1 MACHL
6 LNGNCFLK
14 LHLCNKVRTGY
25 LPSNACKPS
34 ALCFLQVSELV
45 NQEAGHLHKDS
56 IVLACDILE
65 CSPWFDFVDLD
76 TYDATDVE
84 VCANRLISSCMGI

>member
-1 MACHL
+1 MS
-6 LNGNCFLK
+6 
-14 LHLCNKVRTGY
+14 V
-25 LPSNACKPS
+25 
-34 ALCFLQVSELV
+34 QVSELV

-76 TYDATDVE
+76 IYDATDLEVRLHHLSSDLCIVE
-84 VCANRLISSCMGI
+84 HAYHYSKVVNQAHHALWQHSHVSSRQLQI